1 MPGSVQLGPSD
12 GRVILRT
19 YREGLAAQVGHDLVL
34 QITEWSATVTPPGV
48 EGGPAIEARLDL
60 SSLRVLEGTG
70 GVKPLTDKDR
80 RDIVGNASKSL
91 HSVQPER
98 RRWNVRGHA
107 EPARRRPAGGPHRR
121 PNGAERVSG
130 HGDGD
135 ADRTRHQAVFRLL
148 RNAQAARHRRSRGR
162 DHRTDPGALMRA
174 DILRSVELQVTARNR
189 GVK

>member
-80 RDIVGNASKSL
+80 RDIVGNARKSL
-91 HSVQPER
+91 DT
-98 RRWNVRGHA
+98 G
-107 EPARRRPAGGPHRR
+107 
-121 PNGAERVSG
+121 
-130 HGDGD
+130 
-135 ADRTRHQAVFRLL
+135 RHPQAVYRSTAFSPSDDGGTFEGTLSLHGVDRPVGLTVVRTEQSGYRATATVTQTEHGIKPYSAFFGTLKL
-148 RNAQAARHRRSRGR
+148 R
-162 DHRTDPGALMRA
+162 DTVEVEVEITEPIPAL
-174 DILRSVELQVTARNR
+174 
-189 GVK
+189 